1 MPDPAPPLRVALV
14 APPTQ
19 TVPPSALGGLD
30 QVRWLADGLAARG
43 HQVTLVGA
51 GLHGF
56 VAERYQVL
64 DTDQHLATR
73 PDPELADAWHAKA
86 AGEIVELLDIDTVS
100 DHTLTGYQPAGG
112 HLPPTAWTFYQPA
125 PPPPP
130 GGQRPAG
137 LPAQLGLVAVSL
149 HQQRPAT
156 WLPWWDVLHP
166 PSRWPS
172 TPGQPATTA
181 RVCTWGRFSPAGSTA
196 PGWRWTPPTPPAAPS
211 PWPGP
216 ARRGR
221 RHDRR
226 AS

>member
-100 DHTLTGYQPAGG
+100 DHTLTGYQPARGAPAADRVDVLPAG
-112 HLPPTAWTFYQPA
+112 TPAAARRAAAGRAARPARPGRGVAAPAAARHLAAVVGRA
-125 PPPPP
+125 PPAIPLAEHPWSARHDGPCVYLGPLQP
-130 GGQRPAG
+130 GRVDRAG
-137 LPAQLGLVAVSL
+137 LALDAAHTAG
-149 HQQRPAT
+149 RPITLAGT
-156 WLPWWDVLHP
+156 
-166 PSRWPS
+166 
-172 TPGQPATTA
+172 G
-181 RVCTWGRFSPAGSTA
+181 SP
-196 PGWRWTPPTPPAAPS
+196 RTPPRPP
-211 PWPGP
+211 
-216 ARRGR
+216 R
-221 RHDRR
+221 
-226 AS
+226 